1 MDDPEPKRE
10 GGRAARRAS
19 DTHQRLLQAALSV
32 FNGMGF
38 DGCAIEDI
46 TEKADVGKGTFYR
59 HFHDKHAILASLVS
73 QAVNDIES
81 RMAKAIT
88 PSTSQADIAAKII
101 RSHIAMFR
109 EHRDLFLLFL
119 QAQELMA
126 ARRDSLP
133 ELQSSFAHYWKLVE
147 SQFAG
152 TQPLNASPE
161 NTRLLA
167 AVVSGSVFGIIMAGL
182 SSMSKE
188 MVEGKVETLCNA
200 IVAGI
205 GQPLR

>member
-19 DTHQRLLQAALSV
+19 DTHHRLLQAALLI
-32 FNGMGF
+32 FNELGI

-59 HFHDKHAILASLVS
+59 HFHDKNAILAALIN

-81 RMAKAIT
+81 RIT
-88 PSTSQADIAAKII
+88 KPSAPLSSQADITSHLI
-101 RSHIAMFR
+101 RAHVAMFR
-109 EHRDLFLLFL
+109 EHRELFLLFL
-119 QAQELMA
+119 QSQGLMA
-126 ARRDSLP
+126 SRKESLP
-133 ELQSSFAHYWKLVE
+133 ELQISFSHYWNLLE
-147 SQFAG
+147 TQFAAS
-152 TQPLNASPE
+152 QPPNTSTD

-167 AVVSGSVFGIIMAGL
+167 TVVSGSVFGVIMAGL
-182 SSMSKE
+182 AAMPKE
-188 MVEGKVETLCNA
+188 TVEEKMETLCNA

-205 GQPLR
+205 GQQLR